1 MRVIINFALLGDI
14 MSFLKDENEVPPK
27 FIGLS
32 DLLTLIVIA
41 ALGAGGYYYFDW
53 AKKDSEVKLEA
64 ALKVLETGTR
74 VEAYKAFSKLE
85 NLQYRSDSLDSIIY
99 EKQSVLIDISENQK
113 ILFETIE
120 DKLEVNDSTAFVIL
134 MKEWKGVDFLPSK
147 RQVKVEAWKAE
158 IERLKAPKVDTTS
171 QEKK

>member
-1 MRVIINFALLGDI
+1 

-32 DLLTLIVIA
+32 DVLTLLVIA

-53 AKKDSEVKLEA
+53 AKKDSEIKLKA
-64 ALKVLETGTR
+64 ALEVLETGTR
-74 VEAYKAFSKLE
+74 VEAYNAFAKLE

-99 EKQSVLIDISENQK
+99 EKQSALIDISANQQ

-120 DKLEVNDSTAFVIL
+120 DKLEINDSTAFVVL
-134 MKEWKGVDFLPSK
+134 MKEWKGVDFLSSK
-147 RQVKVEAWKAE
+147 RQVQVKAWKAE
-158 IERLKAPKVDTTS
+158 IERLKAPQPDTMAV
-171 QEKK
+171 EKK